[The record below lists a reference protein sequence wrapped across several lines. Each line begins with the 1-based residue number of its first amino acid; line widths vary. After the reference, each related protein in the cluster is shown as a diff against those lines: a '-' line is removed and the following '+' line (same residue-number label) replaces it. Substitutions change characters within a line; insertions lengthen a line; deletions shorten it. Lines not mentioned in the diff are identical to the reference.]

1 MSVVNAKCPNCGAS
15 IQLDNERSEG
25 FCSYC
30 GSKVK
35 VEEAQKLMIQ
45 GTVKV
50 DTSDELANL
59 YQIARRAKDADNSE
73 NAHKYYDMILV
84 KDPNSWEATFYV
96 TYYQAMQC
104 KIAEISNAALS
115 VSNSFSGI
123 LDLIKNN
130 IQNYEE
136 QRTVLEEIYLRCEV
150 LANMLYGASK
160 DFFEEYSEG
169 SEHIERGIYSAGILE
184 LLSVEIC
191 SHFGDAHDEIR
202 AEAISSAV
210 NIHAKTLLDVKGE
223 VTEEDL
229 DLYKEDYEIVKR
241 FHPDYSLPIMKLSYS
256 SDNSDS
262 ENSNSGCYIATSI
275 YGSYDCP
282 QVWTLRR
289 FRDDTLDSTWFGRC
303 FIKTYYTISPTLVR
317 WFGKSSIF
325 KGIFTPILDK
335 MVESLRNKGVSD
347 EPYNDK
353 Y

>member
-59 YQIARRAKDADNSE
+59 YQIARRAKEADNSE

-104 KIAEISNAALS
+104 KIAEISSAAYS
-115 VSNSFSGI
+115 ICNCEETV
-123 LDLIKNN
+123 LDLIKTNVGK
-130 IQNYEE
+130 EE
-136 QRTVLEEIYLRCEV
+136 QNNTLIEVYVKLMSISSMLFNAAKNHYESIDAQIQADYLQEYIYNAAASAEIMYTFGNLIISKFGDEYGSTASLAWKDAIEIHKDYVKYLQD
-150 LANMLYGASK
+150 K
-160 DFFEEYSEG
+160 DGNIKTIEEYVQKIQKFDSTYQKPEV
-169 SEHIERGIYSAGILE
+169 ETSAG
-184 LLSVEIC
+184 
-191 SHFGDAHDEIR
+191 
-202 AEAISSAV
+202 
-210 NIHAKTLLDVKGE
+210 
-223 VTEEDL
+223 
-229 DLYKEDYEIVKR
+229 
-241 FHPDYSLPIMKLSYS
+241 
-256 SDNSDS
+256 
-262 ENSNSGCYIATSI
+262 CYVATAI

-282 QVWTLRR
+282 EVWVLRR
-289 FRDDTLDSTWFGRC
+289 FRDNTLDNYLIGRWF
-303 FIKTYYTISPTLVR
+303 IQTYYAISPTMVR
-317 WFGKSSIF
+317 WFGDTSIF
-325 KGIFTPILDK
+325 KGTLTPILDRF
-335 MVESLRNKGVSD
+335 VSYLRKRGTSD
-347 EPYNDK
+347 KPYNDK